1 MSMTNQ
7 RNESGYK
14 HLMRVRLGQHGAKGS
29 LRRCEKKDGSGIYWR
44 IKIDGGE
51 WAWPDGMVIDGP
63 GELLSNCRDCGLPFI
78 HERAG
83 EPLCRYCDEDAHGT
97 TQRAQEPSDYQG
109 TRARGPARLS

>member
-1 MSMTNQ
+1 MNTTGYR
-7 RNESGYK
+7 RN
-14 HLMRVRLGQHGAKGS
+14 MRVRIGQHGPTGYLRECPYKAKPGT
-29 LRRCEKKDGSGIYWR
+29 YWK
-44 IKIDGGE
+44 IKLDSGE
-51 WAWPDGMVIDGP
+51 WAWPDAMVLDGP